1 MEILYKWRVFF
12 MVLMGKS
19 SIHGELAKMHVSL
32 PDAFCGSLWTML
44 KLKVL

>member
-1 MEILYKWRVFF
+1 